1 MTLMAN
7 KNHNNISPLSD
18 YKNMRV
24 LLVDD
29 HTLFRSGL
37 ETLLERHD
45 IEVIATAGNGRE
57 GFFKAQELQPDVLLL
72 DMRMPEMSGLEVLSG
87 LRAVGFKK
95 PIVMLTTS
103 NEEKDLVE
111 CLRNGASGYLLK
123 DMEPGELVNALRG
136 IMQGKTIVAPELA
149 AVLAR
154 VVQGEGE
161 QIESKEVSPF
171 ADLTPRELE
180 ILCLLAEGQSNKV
193 IARNL
198 GISDGTVKLHVK
210 AILRKLNV
218 HSRVEAAV
226 MAVEQN
232 FCNKE

>member
-1 MTLMAN
+1 
-7 KNHNNISPLSD
+7 
-18 YKNMRV
+18 MRV

-37 ETLLERHD
+37 ETLLERHG

-57 GFFKAQELQPDVLLL
+57 GFLMARELQPDVVLL

-87 LRAVGFKK
+87 LRAVGFRS

-103 NEEKDLVE
+103 NEEQDLVE

-123 DMEPGELVNALRG
+123 DMEPSELVTALRE
-136 IMQGKTIVAPELA
+136 IVAGKTIVAPELA
-149 AVLAR
+149 TVLAR

-161 QIESKEVSPF
+161 DDDRRPASPF
-171 ADLTPRELE
+171 AELTPRELE

-210 AILRKLNV
+210 AILRKLDV

-232 FCNKE
+232 FCQKD